1 MHWSRMRTRGL
12 ALAAAGTFAAALMVS
27 PGAAQ
32 AAPAPGTS
40 TVVVTSSAHRAMVR
54 DLRRQVV
61 EMALTRI
68 GAEYVTA
75 GVGPDQFDC
84 SGLVMWVYQ
93 QVTGT
98 VLPHYSGAQMDV
110 ATPLDPLAKLRRG
123 DLLFYGPD
131 GSQHVAIYMGHG
143 MQIGA
148 NNPRSG
154 IVVEPMS
161 SSYWTER
168 YAGAGRII
176 Q

>member
-1 MHWSRMRTRGL
+1 MHWNRMRTRAV
-12 ALAAAGTFAAALMVS
+12 ALAAAGTLGATLLVS
-27 PGAAQ
+27 PGFAQGALAPSAATTMG
-32 AAPAPGTS
+32 ARS
-40 TVVVTSSAHRAMVR
+40 EHRALVR
-54 DLRRQVV
+54 ELRRQVV
-61 EMALTRI
+61 EMALTRT
-68 GAEYVTA
+68 GAAYVTA

-110 ATPLDPLAKLRRG
+110 ATPVDPLAKLRRG

-148 NNPRSG
+148 NNPRTG
-154 IVVEPMS
+154 IVVEPMN

-168 YAGAGRII
+168 YVGAGRII